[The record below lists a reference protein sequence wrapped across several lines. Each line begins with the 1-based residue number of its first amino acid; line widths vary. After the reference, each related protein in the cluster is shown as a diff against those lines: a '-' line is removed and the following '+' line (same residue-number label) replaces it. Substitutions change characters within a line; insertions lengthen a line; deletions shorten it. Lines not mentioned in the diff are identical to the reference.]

1 MNADPKGKFE
11 ACTECGPRELQ
22 DIRGDHPTPKA
33 KSRALTPASVV
44 LQGLLDKAPADH
56 FTLAWLLDHL
66 HGRSFGFIVLIL
78 ALIAMVPGISMVAGV
93 LLMITALEMITGRA
107 APVFPRG
114 VASRSLPTRHLSRVV
129 GRAIPVMRYL
139 EKAIHPRWNIPLE
152 STKRVVGVA
161 ILLLALLLLAPVP
174 LIQVVPA
181 TAIGLLSLA
190 YLEED
195 GVLLALA
202 LLAALVVLAI
212 AVAAAWEMVVG
223 AVWIGRF

>member
-1 MNADPKGKFE
+1 MWPPF
-11 ACTECGPRELQ
+11 
-22 DIRGDHPTPKA
+22 
-33 KSRALTPASVV
+33 
-44 LQGLLDKAPADH
+44 
-56 FTLAWLLDHL
+56 
-66 HGRSFGFIVLIL
+66 
-78 ALIAMVPGISMVAGV
+78 
-93 LLMITALEMITGRA
+93 
-107 APVFPRG
+107 FPRS
-114 VASRSLPTRHLSRVV
+114 VASRSLPTGHPNRVV

-139 EKAIHPRWNIPLE
+139 EKVIHPRWNTPLE
-152 STKRVVGVA
+152 FTKRVVGVA

-174 LIQVVPA
+174 LIQVVSA